1 MSKGKRRSRSGATG
15 NGFFNLTNRSV
26 TYVMVLV
33 AVIASACALCT
44 GGLIIAVKGLVVS
57 SPPSTNETTLTVAY
71 SPEKATLF
79 QSLIEKFNAQGLQA
93 TDGKPLRV
101 TGVEMDPEAMVAA
114 AIAGQVQAIT
124 PDSSLWLDQ
133 VDQAWRQEQTGDAQ
147 SQSLSNALVGETTRY
162 AVSPVVIAM
171 WEDVARRLGYP
182 DKAIGWQDILQEAR
196 QNPDFKWSHPSTST
210 SSGLL
215 ATLAEFYAG
224 AGLFRDLTKEAAQ
237 AQTTLDYVAAMEKTV
252 RYYGEGE
259 LAVMERARKEGP
271 AFLDAFVVQEQMV
284 VAFNR
289 EGGPAKLVAVY
300 PKEGALWEDHPLA
313 LLERPELTAAQRL
326 TYARLREFL
335 LSSEVQQQVLA
346 AGYRPVDLNIRLD
359 GPQSPITAENGA
371 DPAQPQTTLQI
382 PGAAVVQVVKDVWWY
397 TKRHTNVYLVV
408 DVSGSMDGEKLTNVQ
423 TALQTFVG
431 QIKGDEERVG
441 LITFS
446 ETPQV
451 VVPLD
456 NLGNNREELQQ
467 TIAGLEAKTRTA
479 LLDAVDLAYRKLQ
492 NEADSERINAIVVM
506 TDGKENASHISM
518 RSLAGEIKEGNK
530 SGVPVVIF
538 AIAYGRGADTK
549 TLRSIAEA
557 SGGQVRT
564 GDLQTIQGLYK
575 ILSTYF

>member
-1 MSKGKRRSRSGATG
+1 MRKRKHRSSGRAGTG
-15 NGFFNLTNRSV
+15 WFKLTNRTIV
-26 TYVMVLV
+26 YLLILV

-44 GGLIIAVKGLVVS
+44 GGLIIATKGLVVS
-57 SPPSTNETTLTVAY
+57 SPSSTNEATLTVAY
-71 SPEKATLF
+71 SPEKAALF
-79 QSLIEKFNAQGLQA
+79 QSLVKQFNAQGLKSAGGLSLQ
-93 TDGKPLRV
+93 V
-101 TGVEMDPEAMVAA
+101 TGVEMEPEAMIGAA
-114 AIAGQVQAIT
+114 TTGQVQAIT

-133 VDQAWRQEQTGDAQ
+133 VDQAWRQEHAGDT
-147 SQSLSNALVGETTRY
+147 QSLSTALVGETTRY

-271 AFLDAFVVQEQMV
+271 SFLDAFVVQEQLV
-284 VAFNR
+284 VDFNR
-289 EGGPAKLVAVY
+289 TGGPAKLVAIY

-346 AGYRPVDLNIRLD
+346 AGYRPVDLNIRID

-371 DPAQPQTTLQI
+371 DPVQPQTTLQI
-382 PGAAVVQVVKDVWWY
+382 PSTAVVQVVKDVWWY

-408 DVSGSMDGEKLTNVQ
+408 DISGSMEGEKLTNVQ

-446 ETPQV
+446 EYPKV

-506 TDGKENASHISM
+506 TDGKENASGISM
-518 RSLAGEIKEGNK
+518 RALTREIKEGNK

-549 TLRSIAEA
+549 TLRSVAEA

-564 GDLQTIQGLYK
+564 GDLETIQGLYK